1 MYRTNR
7 GRLTSSLLLLLVI
20 GPFAVPAFAQ
30 ADFAGVWSSI
40 NNEDKEPRDPLPGE
54 YGGIPLNEAGKMR
67 ASTWSAAIWQ
77 LPEWQCRP
85 HPINYWARSPHPILI
100 QSEINPYTREI
111 AAYRV
116 QMGESIETV
125 VYMDGRPHPAENAL
139 HTWNGFST
147 GEWIGDTL
155 KFTTTHLKESYLR
168 RNGVEF
174 SDEATITQYW
184 MRRGDILT
192 WVQITKDPVY
202 LTEPFV
208 RISEFRYNP
217 RGFLETDQCVTVQ
230 ETDYK
235 RGEVPRFF
243 PGENPTLNIYSEQFE
258 SPLEANMGGAETMY
272 PEYRERLRA
281 AGGIR
286 VPTKRFNP
294 R

>member
-1 MYRTNR
+1 MDCMNRTR
-7 GRLTSSLLLLLVI
+7 TCLCVFFVLAIAS
-20 GPFAVPAFAQ
+20 FAVPAYAQ
-30 ADFAGVWSSI
+30 TDFAGVWASI

-54 YGGIPLNEAGKMR
+54 YAGIPLNEAGKMR
-67 ASTWSAAIWQ
+67 ASTWAAAIWQ

-85 HPINYWARSPHPILI
+85 HPINYWARSPHAILI
-100 QSEINPYTREI
+100 RPEINPYTREV
-111 AAYRV
+111 AAFHV
-116 QMGESIETV
+116 QMGESIETA
-125 VYMDGRPHPAENAL
+125 VYLDDRPHPSENAL

-147 GEWIGDTL
+147 GEWIGDAL

-174 SDEATITQYW
+174 SDQATITQYW

-202 LTEPFV
+202 LSEPFV

-217 RGFLETDQCVTVQ
+217 RGFLDADQCVTVQ
-230 ETDYK
+230 EGDYK

-243 PGENPTLNIYSEQFE
+243 PGENPTLKIYSEQFE
-258 SPLEANMGGAETMY
+258 SPFEANMGGAETMY
-272 PEYRERLRA
+272 PEYREKLRA
-281 AGGIR
+281 LGGIR
-286 VPTKRFNP
+286 IPTKPFDP

>member
-1 MYRTNR
+1 MDHMNQARTC
-7 GRLTSSLLLLLVI
+7 LLVLLLLAI
-20 GPFAVPAFAQ
+20 ASSAVPAFAQ
-30 ADFAGVWSSI
+30 ADFAGVWASI

-54 YGGIPLNEAGKMR
+54 YAGIPLNEAGKMR

-85 HPINYWARSPHPILI
+85 HPINYWARSPHAILI
-100 QSEINPYTREI
+100 QPEINPYTREVG
-111 AAYRV
+111 AFRV
-116 QMGESIETV
+116 QMGESIETL

-155 KFTTTHLKESYLR
+155 KFTTTHLKESYIR

-174 SDEATITQYW
+174 SDQTTITEYW

-230 ETDYK
+230 EGDYK

-243 PGENPTLNIYSEQFE
+243 PGENDTLKLYSEQFE
-258 SPLEANMGGAETMY
+258 SPFEANMGGAETMY
-272 PEYRERLRA
+272 PEYREKLRA
-281 AGGIR
+281 LGGVRI
-286 VPTKRFNP
+286 PTKPFDP